1 MCHELPSFRK
11 TNEVSVVFLIL
22 TGLNLADAIAT
33 ARRSESPVWV
43 NADLVGPAEAAQ
55 LRADGL
61 NLTTISHWIDPMDR
75 ADVDDMLATM
85 REHHPGHMLAVEWPV
100 SGGESPL

>member
-1 MCHELPSFRK
+1 M
-11 TNEVSVVFLIL
+11 VFLIL

-43 NADLVGPAEAAQ
+43 NADLVGPEEAAQ

-61 NLTTISHWIDPMDR
+61 DLTTILHRVDPLDR
-75 ADVDDMLATM
+75 DDVEDMLATM
-85 REHHPGHMLAVEWPV
+85 REHHPGHMLAVEWLV
-100 SGGESPL
+100 SGGNSSI

>member
-43 NADLVGPAEAAQ
+43 NADLVGPEEAAQ

-61 NLTTISHWIDPMDR
+61 DLTTILHRVDPLDR
-75 ADVDDMLATM
+75 DDVEDMLATM

-100 SGGESPL
+100 SGGDSSI